1 MAKVSPPYAA
11 DAIAHLKRVDPVLGA
26 VIDRV
31 GAYSINRR
39 PDRFHSLVQAIIF
52 QQLAG
57 RAAQTIFDRFVA
69 AVGGGRFPTPDRLLA
84 ASDETMRS
92 AGLSRGKM
100 AYIRDLATHVNNRT
114 LSFHR
119 HAQMTDDE
127 VIADLTR
134 VRGIGR
140 WTAEMFLMFN
150 LHRPD
155 VLPVDD
161 LGVRNAVARL
171 YGMSAPPPP
180 KELRVFGQRW
190 SPYRT
195 VASWYLWQSLNVVPP
210 DGAAARTPAKPT
222 SAKPASAKTTKAN
235 PAAPKSVTAKP
246 STKTALVKP
255 VTAKAAEAETYAKT
269 NRAVLR
275 AKPATAKSATVKRA
289 TADAG
294 EAKSA
299 TVKTSAKASPA
310 IARQSQSVAHQRE
323 SVVGKPKAR
332 PTTARAVKPGV
343 GKTGRDQA

>member
-1 MAKVSPPYAA
+1 MTKVSPPYAA

-31 GAYSINRR
+31 GDYAINRR

-210 DGAAARTPAKPT
+210 DGAAARTPAKP
-222 SAKPASAKTTKAN
+222 AGAKTTKAN
-235 PAAPKSVTAKP
+235 PARKSVRVKPAKDGRAKPDKVDSSVAANRTILRAKSGTAKP
-246 STKTALVKP
+246 AKSASAKIAS
-255 VTAKAAEAETYAKT
+255 AKAGPVAANLAAA
-269 NRAVLR
+269 R
-275 AKPATAKSATVKRA
+275 AKSAT
-289 TADAG
+289 
-294 EAKSA
+294 E
-299 TVKTSAKASPA
+299 KTSAKASPV
-310 IARQSQSVAHQRE
+310 IARQSQSVARQRE

-332 PTTARAVKPGV
+332 PTTSRAAKPGV
-343 GKTGRDQA
+343 GKTGRD